1 MITIPGLHHVTAIS
15 GPPQANVDFFTRTLQ
30 QRLIKRTVNFD
41 DPGTYHLYYGDRA
54 GSPGTIMTYFPFVD
68 AGPGRAGAGM
78 ADAVTYAAAATDLDA
93 LMERLALAAIDFDGP
108 VERFG
113 RRVITLR
120 DPDGLAVEIA
130 ESDRAGQSPLD
141 GFFGV
146 TLWLDDPAPTAR
158 LLTELFGYSQVG
170 EEPTKRGSR
179 LRLAA
184 PGGARGVVI
193 DLKRDDAP
201 SRGRQGA
208 GTIHHIA
215 FRARDDDEQR
225 GWRERLLAAGLQVT
239 PVIDRQ
245 YFNSVYFREPGGVLF
260 EIATDPPGFA
270 IDEPIE
276 ALGQVLKLPARY
288 ESMRG
293 RIERILPPI
302 RVSQ

>member
-1 MITIPGLHHVTAIS
+1 VTAIS
-15 GPPQANVDFFTRTLQ
+15 GPPQANVDFYTRKLK
-30 QRLIKRTVNFD
+30 QRLVKRTVNFD
-41 DPGTYHLYYGDRA
+41 DPGTYHLYYGDQT
-54 GSPGTIMTYFPFVD
+54 GSPGTILTFFPFVD

-78 ADAVTYAAAATDLDA
+78 ADAVAYAASPADFDA
-93 LMERLALAAIDFDGP
+93 WMDRLALEAHDFDGP

-130 ESDRAGQSPLD
+130 ESEGADQSPLD

-146 TLWLDDPAPTAR
+146 TLWLADPAPTAH
-158 LLTELFGYSQVG
+158 LLIEHFGYSEVG
-170 EEPTKRGSR
+170 EEPSKRGSR

-184 PGGARGVVI
+184 PGGARGAQI

-201 SRGRQGA
+201 SLGRQGA
-208 GTIHHIA
+208 GTIHHVA

-225 GWRERLLAAGLQVT
+225 GWRERLLTAGYDVT

-245 YFNSVYFREPGGVLF
+245 YFNAIYFREPGGVLF

-270 IDEPIE
+270 VDEPVE
-276 ALGQVLKLPARY
+276 TLGRALKLPTRF
-288 ESMRG
+288 EPMRE
-293 RIERILPPI
+293 RIERSLPPI
-302 RVSQ
+302 KLPE

>member
-1 MITIPGLHHVTAIS
+1 MGSLHHVTAMA
-15 GPPQANVDFFTRTLQ
+15 GDPARNVAFYAGFLGL
-30 QRLIKRTVNFD
+30 RLVKRTVNFD

-54 GSPGTIMTYFPFVD
+54 GSPGSIMTYFPFVD
-68 AGPGRAGAGM
+68 AGPGRAGSGM
-78 ADAVTYAAAATDLDA
+78 ADAVAYAASPADLDGW
-93 LMERLALAAIDFDGP
+93 MDRLALEAHDFDGP

-120 DPDGLAVEIA
+120 DPDGLAVEIV
-130 ESDRAGQSPLD
+130 ETDTAGQSPLD

-158 LLTELFGYSQVG
+158 LLVDLFGYAQVG
-170 EEPTKRGSR
+170 EEPGKRGSR

-184 PGGARGVVI
+184 QNNSPNAHAAVI

-201 SRGRQGA
+201 SLGRQGA

-215 FRARDDDEQR
+215 FRARDDDEQQ
-225 GWRERLLAAGLQVT
+225 GWRERLLAAGFDVT

-245 YFNSVYFREPGGVLF
+245 CFNAIYFREPGGVLF

-270 IDEPIE
+270 VDEPAETLGQAQKLPPRYE
-276 ALGQVLKLPARY
+276 ALR
-288 ESMRG
+288 E
-293 RIERILPPI
+293 RIERTLPPI
-302 RVSQ
+302 RMPE